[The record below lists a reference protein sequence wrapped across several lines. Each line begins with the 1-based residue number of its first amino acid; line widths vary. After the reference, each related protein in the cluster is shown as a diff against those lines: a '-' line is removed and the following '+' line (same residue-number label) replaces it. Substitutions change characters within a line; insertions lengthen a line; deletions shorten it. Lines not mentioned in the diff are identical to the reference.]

1 MAVCCG
7 LVHGGLMARKDTYKN
22 WDYSTN
28 TFRRVL
34 KMCDEKEVPR
44 FKTVKDFTKFK
55 RNKLYTQ
62 ECR

>member
-1 MAVCCG
+1 
-7 LVHGGLMARKDTYKN
+7 MARKDTYKN

-55 RNKLYTQ
+55 RNKLQTQ